1 MPFSQPS
8 SYEIESE
15 SHVSDKKQ
23 SYRDCSFSSGQEQS
37 LSLTD
42 KRAWDGCHDIN
53 TRSGKDAECEA
64 SEDGYTQ
71 PLRGVSVLD
80 RVLSRTSA
88 AGNDPGPPPDGGF
101 WAWASAIAGHI
112 VMLNSWGYN
121 SSFGVFQTYYT
132 THLDNPASQIS
143 WIGSAQ
149 ISALFF
155 IGTLSGRLT
164 DAGYFRITF
173 AVGTLLT
180 CLGVFMT
187 SLSTTFWQLLLAQG
201 LCTGLG
207 NGLMFTPSL
216 AVVSTYFKRRRALA
230 FGITATGSATGGL
243 IFPSMARQLLGK
255 IGFTWTVRAMGLVQV
270 TTLVA
275 ANLLLR
281 PRIPP
286 RPSGP
291 WVDIASFKEK
301 GYLFFAIGIFFTFWG
316 TFFPFYYLAS
326 FAVSQLDKPL
336 TYSAA
341 LDVLLVV
348 NGVGVIGRSL
358 PNAIAHYYGS
368 ITVLIPVTFV
378 SAICLFT
385 WPCVSTEGGLYAWA
399 GVYGIAAGASMSLF
413 PPALSDLTTDVHKT
427 GVRMGMIFTMNSIAT
442 LTGPPIAG
450 LIIRRSEGHYLGAQ
464 IFAAVSLFLGGL
476 FILMAK
482 HFRGVPDEDRTT
494 SA

>member
-1 MPFSQPS
+1 MTFSQQSPH
-8 SYEIESE
+8 EMWGR
-15 SHVSDKKQ
+15 VQLSDKKVDGQ
-23 SYRDCSFSSGQEQS
+23 GDTASSGEEQGQS
-37 LSLTD
+37 VTSIIWNADDPYAKNEGSSQDRERKDIQPQRGLS
-42 KRAWDGCHDIN
+42 A
-53 TRSGKDAECEA
+53 
-64 SEDGYTQ
+64 
-71 PLRGVSVLD
+71 LD
-80 RVLSRTSA
+80 RVLSRTSVTDR
-88 AGNDPGPPPDGGF
+88 DPGPPPDGGF

-143 WIGSAQ
+143 WIGSVQ
-149 ISALFF
+149 ISSLFF

-173 AVGTLLT
+173 AAGTLLT

-187 SLSTTFWQLLLAQG
+187 SLSTTFWQLLLSQG

-255 IGFTWTVRAMGLVQV
+255 IGFAWTVRAMGLVQLV
-270 TTLVA
+270 TLVM

-286 RPSGP
+286 RQSGP
-291 WVDIASFKEK
+291 WIDLASFKEK
-301 GYLFFAIGIFFTFWG
+301 GYFFFAIGIFFTFWG

-326 FAVSQLDKPL
+326 FAVSQLDNPL

-341 LDVLLVV
+341 LNVLLVV
-348 NGVGVIGRSL
+348 NGVGIIGRSL
-358 PNAIAHYYGS
+358 PNAIAHHFGS
-368 ITVLIPVTFV
+368 ITVLIPVVFI
-378 SAICLFT
+378 SSICLFT
-385 WPCVSTEGGLYAWA
+385 WPAVSTEGGLYAWA
-399 GVYGIAAGASMSLF
+399 SIYGIVAGASMSLF

-427 GVRMGMIFTMNSIAT
+427 GVRMGMIFTTNSIAT

-450 LIIRRSEGHYLGAQ
+450 MIIRRSGGHYLGAQ
-464 IFAAVSLFLGGL
+464 IFAGASLFLGGA
-476 FILMAK
+476 FIFMAK
-482 HFRGVPDEDRTT
+482 RFRVVANQDRAT
-494 SA
+494 

>member
-1 MPFSQPS
+1 MPSPHRSSHENKDTAEPS
-8 SYEIESE
+8 FQEGDESLRHGEYERHSFPSEKAWNSCNGDELES
-15 SHVSDKKQ
+15 SKKG
-23 SYRDCSFSSGQEQS
+23 D
-37 LSLTD
+37 
-42 KRAWDGCHDIN
+42 DI
-53 TRSGKDAECEA
+53 
-64 SEDGYTQ
+64 SEDGYNQ
-71 PLRGVSVLD
+71 PQNRLSVLD

-88 AGNDPGPPPDGGF
+88 VDSDPGPPPDAGF

-121 SSFGVFQTYYT
+121 SSFGVFQTYYAA
-132 THLDNPASQIS
+132 HLDNPASQIS
-143 WIGSAQ
+143 WIGSVQ

-187 SLSTTFWQLLLAQG
+187 SLSTTFWQLLLSQG

-216 AVVSTYFKRRRALA
+216 AIVSTYFKRRRALA

-243 IFPSMARQLLGK
+243 IFPSMARQLLGG
-255 IGFTWTVRAMGLVQV
+255 IGFAWTVRAMG
-270 TTLVA
+270 
-275 ANLLLR
+275 
-281 PRIPP
+281 IPP
-286 RPSGP
+286 RQSGP
-291 WVDIASFKEK
+291 WIDLASFKEK

-341 LDVLLVV
+341 LNVLLVV
-348 NGVGVIGRSL
+348 NGVGIIGRSL
-358 PNAIAHYYGS
+358 PNAIAHRFGS
-368 ITVLIPVTFV
+368 IAVLIPVV
-378 SAICLFT
+378 LISSICLFT
-385 WPCVSTEGGLYAWA
+385 WPAVSTEAGLYVWA
-399 GVYGIAAGASMSLF
+399 SIYGIVAGASMSLF

-427 GVRMGMIFTMNSIAT
+427 GVRMGMIFTTNSITT

-450 LIIRRSEGHYLGAQ
+450 MIIRRSRGHYLGAQ
-464 IFAAVSLFLGGL
+464 IFAGASLFLGGL
-476 FILMAK
+476 FIFMARR
-482 HFRGVPDEDRTT
+482 FRRVEDEDG
-494 SA
+494 AA

>member
-1 MPFSQPS
+1 MPSPDQS
-8 SYEIESE
+8 SHRNKDNKELAFQESGESLRCGEYETHSFLSE
-15 SHVSDKKQ
+15 
-23 SYRDCSFSSGQEQS
+23 
-37 LSLTD
+37 
-42 KRAWDGCHDIN
+42 RAWRGCRNDEFDSAKNEGDI
-53 TRSGKDAECEA
+53 
-64 SEDGYTQ
+64 SEDGCTQ
-71 PLRGVSVLD
+71 PQRRLSVLD

-88 AGNDPGPPPDGGF
+88 VDSDLGPPPDGGF

-132 THLDNPASQIS
+132 AHLDNSASQIS
-143 WIGSAQ
+143 WIGSVQ

-155 IGTLSGRLT
+155 MGALSGRLT
-164 DAGYFRITF
+164 DAGYFRTTF
-173 AVGTLLT
+173 AAGTLLT

-187 SLSTTFWQLLLAQG
+187 SLSTTFWQLLLSQG

-243 IFPSMARQLLGK
+243 IFPSMARQLLMSV
-255 IGFTWTVRAMGLVQV
+255 GFAWTVRAMGLVQLIS
-270 TTLVA
+270 LVM

-286 RPSGP
+286 RQSGP
-291 WVDIASFKEK
+291 WIDLASFKEK
-301 GYLFFAIGIFFTFWG
+301 GYLFFAIGIFLIFWG

-341 LDVLLVV
+341 LNVLLVV
-348 NGVGVIGRSL
+348 NGVGIIGRSL
-358 PNAIAHYYGS
+358 PNAIAHHFGS
-368 ITVLIPVTFV
+368 IAVLTPVVFT
-378 SAICLFT
+378 SSICLFT
-385 WPCVSTEGGLYAWA
+385 WPAVSTEAGLYAWA
-399 GVYGIAAGASMSLF
+399 SVYGLVAGASMSLF

-427 GVRMGMIFTMNSIAT
+427 GVRMGMIFTTNSIAT

-450 LIIRRSEGHYLGAQ
+450 MIIRRSGGHYLGAQ
-464 IFAAVSLFLGGL
+464 IFAGASLLLGGV
-476 FILMAK
+476 FVFMAK
-482 HFRGVPDEDRTT
+482 RFRRVEDQDRAT
-494 SA
+494 

>member
-1 MPFSQPS
+1 MAYPSHSSTKVEEPKASSKEVDKGDNASSSDEEPSQLAMES
-8 SYEIESE
+8 DYDDSDMRIERDDGISRVE
-15 SHVSDKKQ
+15 TGKEKQ
-23 SYRDCSFSSGQEQS
+23 LQ
-37 LSLTD
+37 
-42 KRAWDGCHDIN
+42 DG
-53 TRSGKDAECEA
+53 RS
-64 SEDGYTQ
+64 T
-71 PLRGVSVLD
+71 LD

-88 AGNDPGPPPDGGF
+88 ADKDPGPPPDGGF

-112 VMLNSWGYN
+112 MMLNSWGYN

-132 THLDNPASQIS
+132 THLPNPASQIS
-143 WIGSAQ
+143 WIGSVQ

-155 IGTLSGRLT
+155 IGTFAGRLT
-164 DAGYFRITF
+164 DAGYFRATF
-173 AVGTLLT
+173 AAGTFLT
-180 CLGVFMT
+180 LLGVFMT

-255 IGFTWTVRAMGLVQV
+255 IGIAWTVRAMGLVQLV
-270 TTLVA
+270 TLIM

-286 RPSGP
+286 RKSGP
-291 WVDIASFKEK
+291 WVDFASFKEK

-336 TYSAA
+336 EYSDA
-341 LDVLLVV
+341 LNLLLVV
-348 NGVGVIGRSL
+348 NGVGIIGRSL
-358 PNAIAHYYGS
+358 PNAIAHHFGS
-368 ITVLIPVTFV
+368 ITCLVPVTLI
-378 SAICLFT
+378 SAVCLFS
-385 WPCVSTEGGLYAWA
+385 WPGVSTLGGLYAWA
-399 GVYGIAAGASMSLF
+399 SIYGIVAGASMSLF
-413 PPALSDLTTDVHKT
+413 PPALSDLTTDVSKT
-427 GVRMGMIFTMNSIAT
+427 GVRMGMIFTTNSIAT

-450 LIIRRSEGHYLGAQ
+450 IIIRQAGGHYLGAQ
-464 IFAAVSLFLGGL
+464 IFAGASLFLGSL
-476 FILMAK
+476 FIFMAK
-482 HFRGVPDEDRTT
+482 R
-494 SA
+494 SC

>member
-1 MPFSQPS
+1 MTFSQQS
-8 SYEIESE
+8 SHEMWER
-15 SHVSDKKQ
+15 VQLSDKKVDDQ
-23 SYRDCSFSSGQEQS
+23 GDTASSGEEQGQS
-37 LSLTD
+37 VTCIIWNADGLDAKNKGSSQDGERKDIQPQRGLS
-42 KRAWDGCHDIN
+42 A
-53 TRSGKDAECEA
+53 
-64 SEDGYTQ
+64 
-71 PLRGVSVLD
+71 LD
-80 RVLSRTSA
+80 RVLSRTSVTDR
-88 AGNDPGPPPDGGF
+88 DPGRPPDGGF
-101 WAWASAIAGHI
+101 WAWASGK
-112 VMLNSWGYN
+112 GYN

-143 WIGSAQ
+143 WIGSVQ

-173 AVGTLLT
+173 AAGTLLT
-180 CLGVFMT
+180 CLGVFLT
-187 SLSTTFWQLLLAQG
+187 SLSTTFWQLLLSQG

-255 IGFTWTVRAMGLVQV
+255 IGFAWTVRAMGLVQLI
-270 TTLVA
+270 TLIM

-281 PRIPP
+281 PKIPP
-286 RPSGP
+286 RQSGP

-341 LDVLLVV
+341 LNVLLVV
-348 NGVGVIGRSL
+348 NGVGIIGRSL
-358 PNAIAHYYGS
+358 PNAIAHHFGS
-368 ITVLIPVTFV
+368 ITVLIPVVFI
-378 SAICLFT
+378 SSICLFT
-385 WPCVSTEGGLYAWA
+385 WPAVSTEGGLYAWA
-399 GVYGIAAGASMSLF
+399 SIYGIVAGASMSLF
-413 PPALSDLTTDVHKT
+413 PPALSDLTTDMHKT
-427 GVRMGMIFTMNSIAT
+427 GVRMGMIFTTNSIAT

-450 LIIRRSEGHYLGAQ
+450 MVIRRSGGHYLGAQ
-464 IFAAVSLFLGGL
+464 IFAGASLFLGGV
-476 FILMAK
+476 FIFMAK
-482 HFRGVPDEDRTT
+482 RFRRVADQDRAT
-494 SA
+494 